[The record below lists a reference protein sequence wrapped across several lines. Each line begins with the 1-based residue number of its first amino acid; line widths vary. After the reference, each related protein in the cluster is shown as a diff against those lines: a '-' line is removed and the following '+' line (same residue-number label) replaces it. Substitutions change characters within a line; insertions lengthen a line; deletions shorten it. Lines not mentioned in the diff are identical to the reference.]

1 MKLSVHSQESC
12 TRLDPLRLYTTLW
25 RPRMAARD
33 DLAGMRIL
41 VDTYNLRLPTG
52 TGIKTYGLSLIEAL
66 QRLQVEV
73 SLLTDIRMPKTKYP
87 QLDEVLMYDVK
98 PSVRPRWRRV
108 TTLGLGGLRGV
119 FNRRKAEC

>member
-1 MKLSVHSQESC
+1 MVVKPTFL
-12 TRLDPLRLYTTLW
+12 TDLW

-66 QRLQVEV
+66 QRLQVEI
-73 SLLTDIRMPKTKYP
+73 SLLTDIRMPKTRYP
-87 QLDEVLMYDVK
+87 QLDEVLIYDVK
-98 PSVRPRWRRV
+98 SAVRQD
-108 TTLGLGGLRGV
+108 
-119 FNRRKAEC
+119 RKSTRLNS